1 MNLLG
6 EKLPTFGERN
16 VIIFGMHLS
25 VGLGSMKKKFKPG
38 EHISSVNIEKE
49 PHEAHI

>member
-6 EKLPTFGERN
+6 EKLLTFGERN
-16 VIIFGMHLS
+16 VVTLWMRLS
-25 VGLGSMKKKFKPG
+25 VRWGLMEKKFKPK
-38 EHISSVNIEKE
+38 EHISSMNIEKE